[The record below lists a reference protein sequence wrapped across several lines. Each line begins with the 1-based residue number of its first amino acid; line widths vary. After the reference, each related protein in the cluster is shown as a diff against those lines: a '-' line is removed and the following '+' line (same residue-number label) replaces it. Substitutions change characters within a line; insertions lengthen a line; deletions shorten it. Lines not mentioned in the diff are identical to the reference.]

1 MADLVAL
8 RAIVRGRV
16 QGVFF
21 RGSVQSRA
29 DHLNLTGYVR
39 NRADG
44 TVEVWAEGEKYQLE
58 KLAEYL
64 YVGPITAQVDEV
76 DTVWGEA
83 TGNYAGFDVSG

>member
-1 MADLVAL
+1 MADLVSL
-8 RAIVRGRV
+8 RAVVRGRV

-39 NRADG
+39 NRTDG
-44 TVEVWAEGEKYQLE
+44 AVEVWAEGEKYQLE

-64 YVGPITAQVDEV
+64 YLGPMTARVDDV
-76 DTVWGEA
+76 DTVWGDA
-83 TGNYAGFDVSG
+83 TGNYAEFSVRG